1 MQSHSSWSFF
11 LLARY
16 MLAKATCQSCPSATI
31 PQHQLGTL
39 LFLSSTSV
47 CLHLSPCG
55 RHVFPTLLPAL
66 KKLFHVLVTHISRS
80 LARSTLSSS
89 VMVDIRGSDEV
100 VEQLRRGMA
109 RLLPLGSLRIGFR
122 EALGRFSSGY
132 GWTGFCCNFR
142 AISGFL

>member
-1 MQSHSSWSFF
+1 VTQSHWSFF

-16 MLAKATCQSCPSATI
+16 MLVKATHQNCPSATI
-31 PQHQLGTL
+31 SQHQLGTL
-39 LFLSSTSV
+39 LFLLSTSV

-55 RHVFPTLLPAL
+55 GHVFPTLLPAL
-66 KKLFHVLVTHISRS
+66 KKLFHILVTHTNRS
-80 LARSTLSSS
+80 LARSTLSSG
-89 VMVDIRGSDEV
+89 VVVDIRGSDEV

-109 RLLPLGSLRIGFR
+109 RFLPLGSLHIGFR

-142 AISGFL
+142 VTSGLL